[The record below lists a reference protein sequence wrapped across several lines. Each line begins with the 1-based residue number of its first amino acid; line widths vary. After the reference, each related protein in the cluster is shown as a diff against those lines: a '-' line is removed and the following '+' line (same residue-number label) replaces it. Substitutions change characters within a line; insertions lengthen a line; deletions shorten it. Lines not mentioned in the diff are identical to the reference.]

1 MSSEKTINDIVE
13 ENANYVLGMY
23 DLYQNDQEIVEALKL
38 KNLSEDIIQ
47 KVLRQ
52 IKKPSYEK
60 RIVQARRSFIISGAL
75 ASLFI
80 LIALLLK
87 NIPGAQDILKGD
99 RTGEGMLIW
108 IFKLY
113 SNIYFYVLLLLILQ
127 MIYSSVSF
135 FKYRNLL
142 KEG

>member
-38 KNLSEDIIQ
+38 KNLSEDIIE